1 MGGIVSAIAGF
12 GPCFFKGFTSPKASR
27 SRHNFDLDASTPC
40 GEIVKSGLQLGKP
53 NVRFI
58 RFEHTVRLLE
68 FAKFSTNVA
77 EVGYEVKQAH
87 L

>member
-1 MGGIVSAIAGF
+1 MRRNREIGTAAGEA
-12 GPCFFKGFTSPKASR
+12 KR
-27 SRHNFDLDASTPC
+27 
-40 GEIVKSGLQLGKP
+40 
-53 NVRFI
+53 VRLI